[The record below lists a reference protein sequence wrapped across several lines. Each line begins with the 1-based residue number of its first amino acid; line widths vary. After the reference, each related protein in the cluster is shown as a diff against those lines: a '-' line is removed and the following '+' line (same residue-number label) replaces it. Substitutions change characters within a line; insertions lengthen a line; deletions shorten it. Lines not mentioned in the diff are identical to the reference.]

1 MKHPAL
7 KQFALFVLVGSLGLG
22 ADYLAFLAFALWLP
36 VELARVFSFLVAVN
50 VTYTLNRLVT
60 FAGGQARYGWYV
72 FGQAKGFLLNY
83 LVFTLCLLVLADV
96 AGGATLA
103 FLTGSAVA
111 LFFNFAYAKYIAL
124 R

>member
-1 MKHPAL
+1 MR
-7 KQFALFVLVGSLGLG
+7 QFARFVMVGLLGLG
-22 ADYLAFLAFALWLP
+22 ADYLAFLLLSWWLP
-36 VELARVFSFLVAVN
+36 VEVARVLSFLVAVN
-50 VTYTLNRLVT
+50 VTYTLNRLFT

-83 LVFTLCLLVLADV
+83 LVFALCLALLPDWQAK
-96 AGGATLA
+96 ASLA
-103 FLTGSAVA
+103 FLAGSAVA